1 MLKSISARISI
12 LIHAWFTIA
21 WYLWQFHCSFL
32 STKASLGKALWVG
45 SMSYSLI
52 WLIDDCVRISI
63 SFVYLFYQRF
73 PSITNYVKCVNWHRL
88 IFSMPFMPLCIINLR
103 ASVRLVMSLS
113 CIIWNAS
120 LLNTLTSPFWVHS
133 VVLLRRLMWGSCGL
147 HTELLIWFRKNQ
159 STANLIDSTRVDGSI
174 VGILAIVLLVRPIPS
189 FHWRLVLRCNLGC
202 CD

>member
-1 MLKSISARISI
+1 
-12 LIHAWFTIA
+12 
-21 WYLWQFHCSFL
+21 
-32 STKASLGKALWVG
+32 
-45 SMSYSLI
+45 MSYSLI

-73 PSITNYVKCVNWHRL
+73 PSITNYVKCVNWYRL
-88 IFSMPFMPLCIINLR
+88 IFSMPFMPLCISNLR

-120 LLNTLTSPFWVHS
+120 LLNPLTRPLGVHS

-174 VGILAIVLLVRPIPS
+174 VGILAIVLLVWPIPS